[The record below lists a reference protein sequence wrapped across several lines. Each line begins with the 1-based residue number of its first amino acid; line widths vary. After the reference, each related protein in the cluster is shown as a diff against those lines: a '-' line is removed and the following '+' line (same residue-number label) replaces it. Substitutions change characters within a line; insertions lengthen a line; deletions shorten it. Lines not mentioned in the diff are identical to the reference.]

1 MTFKGA
7 EMINSSKQGITSV
20 TKLFQGLKM
29 LFFSKKDKNAKFFIF
44 WAKIVKFAKVWVL
57 NRKILFWKG

>member
-7 EMINSSKQGITSV
+7 EMVNSSKQGITNV

-29 LFFSKKDKNAKFFIF
+29 LFFSKKDQKCKDFRF
-44 WAKIVKFAKVWVL
+44 WAKIVKIAKVG
-57 NRKILFWKG
+57 F